1 MISPTRRMTRGR
13 KALGCCVVLWLLT
26 GCNARPRSAD
36 GLTALES
43 SVHDFGSCPQGKSL
57 THTFTLANQSSR
69 TIRIYGIE
77 SSCGCLV
84 AGKEQGLGDAIL
96 PVDGRFP
103 LPVAF
108 TPAADDG
115 TASGRIYVSFSE
127 KLDKPS
133 FKDMRRIALTVNAYV
148 QPNYR
153 ISPHKL
159 DLGEIDGL
167 RIRKLSRSISFQATG
182 AKPVEVRK
190 VETSSDSLSARLVG
204 PQDSGQETRIEVS
217 WDFSKFKG
225 TQPLSGYVTIQTSD
239 DRSRTALVPVT
250 GKFIDPA
257 SIEPE
262 VIVIGSQ
269 EDGDIDRDV
278 KVKTSGDSR
287 IRSAVC
293 SGSDRV
299 RVRYDTATWSREHRL
314 GMVVPPFGSRPMDAE
329 LVVELEIL
337 GLDGSRIPREVRLPV
352 HRFSQEGGRL

>member
-1 MISPTRRMTRGR
+1 MAPDGLQRRQRT
-13 KALGCCVVLWLLT
+13 
-26 GCNARPRSAD
+26 AD
-36 GLTALES
+36 GLAALGS
-43 SVHDFGSCPQGKSL
+43 TVHDFGSCLQGKLL
-57 THTFTLANQSSR
+57 THTFTLANQSSH

-84 AGKEQGLGDAIL
+84 AGKEQGLGNAIL
-96 PVDGRFP
+96 PADGRFH

-115 TASGRIYVSFSE
+115 TASERIRVEFSD

-133 FKDMRRIALTVNAYV
+133 IKDMRRITLTVHAQV
-148 QPNYR
+148 QPNYQ

-167 RIRKLSRSISFQATG
+167 QVRKVSRSISFQSTG
-182 AKPVEVRK
+182 AKRVEVRK
-190 VETSSDSLSARLVG
+190 VETSSDSLSACLVG
-204 PQDSGQETRIEVS
+204 PHGPGQDAKIEVS

-225 TQPLSGYVTIQTSD
+225 TQPVNGYVTIQTND
-239 DRSRTALVPVT
+239 DRARTALVPVRAR
-250 GKFIDPA
+250 FIDPA

-262 VIVIGSQ
+262 IIVIGSE

-278 KVKTSGDSR
+278 KVKTSQDSR
-287 IRSAVC
+287 IRRAVC

-299 RVRYDTATWSREHRL
+299 RVRYDAATWSREHRL
-314 GMVVPPFGSRPMDAE
+314 GMIVPPFGSRTLDAE

-337 GLDGSRIPREVRLPV
+337 GLDGSRIPRVVRLPV
-352 HRFSQEGGRL
+352 HRFSQEGGRS